1 MTEASGPLRQALID
15 LCFARGFRNFS
26 LEELLERAGI
36 SRTEFERRY
45 TDLEDCFY
53 EFWEAELSRFET
65 RAAQAREGLTS
76 WRDRLRVT
84 AYALYRYLA
93 EDEKLTTVT
102 VSEMR
107 TAGERVLVRFG
118 QATQDLFQLIDEG
131 RRELADPSSLT
142 IATAESVG
150 GSVFNQI
157 YLLAARDAPFPP
169 EEEIVPPLLYAVVL
183 PYLGRDAAQEE
194 LSIPPPAQG
203 AV

>member
-1 MTEASGPLRQALID
+1 VPERDPLWETLID
-15 LCFARGFRNFS
+15 LCFERGFRNTS
-26 LEELLERAGI
+26 LEDLLERAGI
-36 SRTEFERRY
+36 SRTDFEGRY

-102 VSEMR
+102 VAEMR

-118 QATQDLFQLIDEG
+118 QATQDLFQLIDG
-131 RRELADPSSLT
+131 LRRRPGGAQHSTAAVRKAAAATQKVNAACSSENDYCT
-142 IATAESVG
+142 SAR
-150 GSVFNQI
+150 
-157 YLLAARDAPFPP
+157 YL
-169 EEEIVPPLLYAVVL
+169 I
-183 PYLGRDAAQEE
+183 
-194 LSIPPPAQG
+194 
-203 AV
+203 